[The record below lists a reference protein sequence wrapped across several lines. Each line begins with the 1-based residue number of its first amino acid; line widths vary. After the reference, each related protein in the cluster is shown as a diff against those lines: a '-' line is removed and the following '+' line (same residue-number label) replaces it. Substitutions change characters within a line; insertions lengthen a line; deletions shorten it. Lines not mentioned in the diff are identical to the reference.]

1 MLSLI
6 TLFSLSFNI
15 NIINIPFDRGANKE
29 GSKHAFNIL
38 EPHLDFLKINEK
50 FVIDSDKGHI
60 REILGDGALKCW
72 KTLNENKFPLLIGG
86 DHTTAVSSIFSSN
99 EYADMNKK
107 TLGVLWFDAHADFN
121 TIQSSP
127 SGNIHG
133 TPVAI
138 LCGHTLPILS
148 YGKYLDPSQ
157 FAYYGIRDIDIEE
170 QNRMDEYNMKV
181 LKQENDLENWI
192 KKFDAIHLSFDMDC
206 LDASDF
212 TGVNTPVKDGPS
224 YKNIKTMLQ
233 CIKDSGKMISM
244 DLVEYNPTQELY
256 RDEYETI
263 LDIFEI
269 LLT

>member
-1 MLSLI
+1 MFSLI
-6 TLFSLSFNI
+6 ALFSLSYNI

-50 FVIDSDKGHI
+50 FVIDSDKGHV
-60 REILGDGALKCW
+60 REILGNGALKCW
-72 KTLNENKFPLLIGG
+72 KSLNENKFPLLIGG
-86 DHTTAVSSIFSSN
+86 DHTTAVPSIFASN
-99 EYADMNKK
+99 EYAEMNKK

-121 TIQSSP
+121 TIESSP

-133 TPVAI
+133 VPVAI
-138 LCGHTLPILS
+138 LCGHTLPMLS
-148 YGKYLDPSQ
+148 FGKYLDPSQ

-170 QNRMDEYNMKV
+170 QNRIDEYNMKI
-181 LKQENDLENWI
+181 LKYENDLENWI

-224 YKNIKTMLQ
+224 YKNIKKMLNI
-233 CIKDSGKMISM
+233 IKDSGKMISM